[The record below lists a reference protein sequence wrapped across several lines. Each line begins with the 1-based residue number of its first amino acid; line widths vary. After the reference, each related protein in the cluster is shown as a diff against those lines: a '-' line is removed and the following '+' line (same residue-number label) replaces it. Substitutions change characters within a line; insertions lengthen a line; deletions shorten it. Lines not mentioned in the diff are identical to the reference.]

1 MKINKNMKQQPIL
14 TYLNN
19 KFNDSSFKIK
29 IELYILPLMFFYLSY
44 YLLINTNNE
53 KESMEIR
60 NSIDLSQYENKKFEG
75 SFLELFSSIENSAKQ
90 LNMQV
95 KSLNNK
101 INIVELKVDGKKE
114 DIAKLIKKIENIN
127 HFTQIDSI
135 NVYGKN
141 SFDIYSFDFKID
153 LNKYYIKKLHKEEE
167 NQVITT
173 KANYELKAI
182 IANYI
187 LINDKWMK
195 IGENIDD
202 LQLIDIN
209 KNFVIL
215 ENDNQ
220 KLKLELVNEEYLKN
234 IY

>member
-1 MKINKNMKQQPIL
+1 MKQQPML

-153 LNKYYIKKLHKEEE
+153 LNKYYIKNCIKKKKIKL
-167 NQVITT
+167 
-173 KANYELKAI
+173 
-182 IANYI
+182 
-187 LINDKWMK
+187 
-195 IGENIDD
+195 
-202 LQLIDIN
+202 
-209 KNFVIL
+209 
-215 ENDNQ
+215 
-220 KLKLELVNEEYLKN
+220 
-234 IY
+234 